1 MALNATMRGLLE
13 KMIDIQVKDA
23 KGMAASARMPEFKKK
38 MSLTSE
44 GDFLVGMA
52 FGSIFH
58 SFSTAYRSAYGRM
71 PSEEEVQEISDIII
85 KRMAEVRNAIFN
97 AG

>member
-1 MALNATMRGLLE
+1 
-13 KMIDIQVKDA
+13 
-23 KGMAASARMPEFKKK
+23 
-38 MSLTSE
+38 
-44 GDFLVGMA
+44 MA

-71 PSEEEVQEISDIII
+71 PSEEEVQEISDIIT